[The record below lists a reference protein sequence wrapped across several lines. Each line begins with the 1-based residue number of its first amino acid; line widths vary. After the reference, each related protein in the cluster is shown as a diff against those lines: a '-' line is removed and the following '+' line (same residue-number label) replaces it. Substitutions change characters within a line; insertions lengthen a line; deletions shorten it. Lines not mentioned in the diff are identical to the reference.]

1 MSDIVPTFKDLSFY
15 SDPSDPKIKQRYD
28 DLINL
33 FQENFFKT
41 PDFISRSPGRV
52 NLIGDHIDYCYFSV
66 LPMALDADVIVAV
79 SKNQENQI
87 NLINT
92 NSKFEKE
99 SFNLPNNGSIIE
111 IDQTNFTWANYFKCG
126 LIVAHKFILENYPN
140 LAINGLSGLNLLFDG
155 NVPTGGGLSSS
166 AAFCVAST
174 LAVLKANGVN
184 KISKQDLTKIT
195 VVSEHYVGVNTG
207 GMDQCA
213 SIYGGKRK
221 ALLVQFKPKLIGL
234 QFELPIIKPYD
245 MVFLVTNSLVHA
257 NKVETAPINYNL
269 RAVEAALSAEI
280 LAHKF
285 KLNLTKDSNLSTGTL
300 RGFMDDYFEK
310 IHGESKWDGSNIYIG
325 SERLKNLLNLLETIF
340 TKDEKI
346 GFSTEH
352 AAKTLELTNEEFH
365 QKFLNKFPVKY
376 EVLKIYQRSKHIFG
390 DALRV
395 LEVLKL
401 LESARKN
408 PINGES
414 ETIKFLNN
422 IGGLFKE
429 SQISNNLLI
438 ENSKPECEEL
448 CKIAVENGSYGSRV
462 TGAGFGGSIVHLTTT
477 DRLSNLINAIE
488 TNYYKK
494 KFPNITKEELKQVIL
509 VSKPSTGSCIVEL

>member
-1 MSDIVPTFKDLSFY
+1 MSVPTFKDLSFY

-28 DLINL
+28 DLIES
-33 FQENFFKT
+33 FQTEFSQK

-79 SKNQENQI
+79 SKNSQNEI
-87 NLINT
+87 TLVNT
-92 NSKFEKE
+92 DSKFEKE
-99 SFNLPNNGSIIE
+99 TFNLPNDGSIIE
-111 IDQTNFTWANYFKCG
+111 IDQKNFTWANYFKCG
-126 LIVAHKFILENYPN
+126 LIVAHKFILETQPN
-140 LAINGLSGLNLLFDG
+140 IKLSGLNLLFDG

-174 LAVLKANGVN
+174 LAVLRANGV
-184 KISKQDLTKIT
+184 KDISKEDLTKIT

-285 KLNLTKDSNLSTGTL
+285 KLNLIQDSNLSTGTL

-310 IHGESKWDGSNIYIG
+310 IENEPKWDGSDIYIG
-325 SERLKNLLNLLETIF
+325 AERLKKLLNLIETIF
-340 TKDEKI
+340 TKDEKK
-346 GFSTEH
+346 GFTTKH
-352 AAKTLELTNEEFH
+352 AADTLDLNIEEFD
-365 QKFLNKFPVKY
+365 QKFLSKFPVKY
-376 EVLKIYQRSKHIFG
+376 DVLKIYQRSKHIFG
-390 DALRV
+390 DSLRV

-401 LESARKN
+401 LDGASKN
-408 PINGES
+408 PINGEF
-414 ETIKFLNN
+414 ETKEFLNN
-422 IGGLFKE
+422 IGNLFNQ
-429 SQISNNLLI
+429 SQVSNNLLI

-448 CKIAVENGSYGSRV
+448 CKIAVQNGSYGSRV

-477 DRLSNLINAIE
+477 DKLPKLINAIE
-488 TNYYKK
+488 NEYYKK
-494 KFPNITKEELKQVIL
+494 HFPNITEEELKQVIL